1 MPGKSYYELE
11 PYPMV
16 MNEIPYRCTSLD
28 VRPKANLV
36 DTVPVRAEGK
46 LQTVQTVAIVGIDE
60 VRVDCEHD

>member
-1 MPGKSYYELE
+1 
-11 PYPMV
+11 MV